1 MLYSWFGSGQAE
13 QSDHDDAIKPQI
25 SASPKWSCDARYAI
39 VFANSIW
46 YETRLASS
54 CYKASQGAVNK
65 SIFHS
70 TLQSGLNS
78 PLIFPSLASKTQK
91 DNTRS
96 IKKRV
101 EHKTKARMPG
111 QTSFTFFFCATAVL
125 SLCLWQKDKSG
136 SKKSKDSWNI
146 FFFSPSTRDSLCYR
160 SANK

>member
-25 SASPKWSCDARYAI
+25 SASPKWSCDAHYAI

-46 YETRLASS
+46 YETRLAYS

-91 DNTRS
+91 DNTRP
-96 IKKRV
+96 IKKKRV
-101 EHKTKARMPG
+101 EHKTKAPSARAYELYFLFLRNRSIVFM
-111 QTSFTFFFCATAVL
+111 SMAKR
-125 SLCLWQKDKSG
+125 QKWF
-136 SKKSKDSWNI
+136 KKIKKFLEYI
-146 FFFSPSTRDSLCYR
+146 FFSPSTRD
-160 SANK
+160 